1 MSKIK
6 IKEAI
11 CLICNNH
18 FNKRSNKDVKYCS
31 KDCYYKSRQS
41 KTLVKCAACEKE
53 FYKKPSSL
61 KQSRSG
67 LFFCTRDC
75 KDKSQRIGGIE
86 EIMPDHYK
94 KYDILNSN
102 LPIVENSICKTH
114 PEIAKQ
120 WHPTLNGNLTPF
132 NFTSGSNY
140 KAFWKCVCGYECQSR
155 INNFIKNKCIC
166 STVKHNLTEKDNSI
180 KVIKNKRIY
189 YPSVKHNLIE
199 KDNSLGM
206 LNPELAK
213 EWHPTKNGN
222 LTPFDVIN
230 GGHTKYW
237 WKCEAA
243 DDHEWKSTVSNRKQK
258 NTNCPCCS
266 NKKLVKSNS
275 LAVANPELAK
285 EWHPIKNGNLTSF
298 DVINGGN
305 TKHWWICSGNI
316 NHEWQAS
323 ICRRNQGFGCPK
335 CRLSWGEKRVAKYLE
350 KNDIVYT
357 PQFVFENMKRR
368 LRYDFGIFNK
378 RVCVI
383 EYNGQQHYYPM
394 NFGSKKEGYDLRKL
408 QGNQERDQ
416 IKIDYC
422 RENNI
427 ELLIIPYW
435 DFDRIEEILTAWF
448 NNEEAVFSKEPE
460 IVKKYKIGVFNE

>member
-6 IKEAI
+6 TKEVV

-18 FNKRSNKDVKYCS
+18 FNKKSNKDVKYCS

-41 KTLVKCAACEKE
+41 KALVKCAACEKE

-61 KQSRSG
+61 KQSKSG
-67 LFFCTRDC
+67 LFFCTRKC

-102 LPIVENSICKTH
+102 LPIVENSICNTH

-140 KAFWKCVCGYECQSR
+140 KAFWKCSVGHEWQCC
-155 INNFIKNKCIC
+155 IDNIVKNKNECVYC
-166 STVKHNLTEKDNSI
+166 LNYKVNLNN
-180 KVIKNKRIY
+180 KN
-189 YPSVKHNLIE
+189 
-199 KDNSLGM
+199 NSLGI
-206 LNPELAK
+206 LNPKLAK

-222 LTPFDVIN
+222 LTPFDVID
-230 GGHTKYW
+230 GGGVKYW
-237 WKCEAA
+237 WTCEMA
-243 DDHEWKSTVSNRKQK
+243 DDHEWESTISNRKQK

-266 NKKLVKSNS
+266 NKKLVRSNS
-275 LAVANPELAK
+275 LGVANPELAK
-285 EWHPIKNGNLTSF
+285 EWHLTKNKNLTPF

-305 TKHWWICSGNI
+305 TKYWWICNENV
-316 NHEWQAS
+316 NHEWKAS
-323 ICRRNQGFGCPK
+323 VCRRNQGSGCPK
-335 CRLSWGEKRVAKYLE
+335 CRLSWGEKKIAKYLD
-350 KNDIVYT
+350 KCNIVYT
-357 PQFVFENMKRR
+357 PQFIFENMKRR
-368 LRYDFGIFNK
+368 LRYDFGVFNK

-394 NFGSKKEGYDLRKL
+394 NFGSKKEGYDLKKL
-408 QGNQERDQ
+408 QGNQERDK

-422 RENNI
+422 RDNNI
-427 ELLIIPYW
+427 ELLIIPFW
-435 DFDRIEEILTAWF
+435 DFDRIEEILSAWF
-448 NNEEAVFSKEPE
+448 SFEEVVFSKEPE
-460 IVKKYKIGVFNE
+460 IVKRYKINE